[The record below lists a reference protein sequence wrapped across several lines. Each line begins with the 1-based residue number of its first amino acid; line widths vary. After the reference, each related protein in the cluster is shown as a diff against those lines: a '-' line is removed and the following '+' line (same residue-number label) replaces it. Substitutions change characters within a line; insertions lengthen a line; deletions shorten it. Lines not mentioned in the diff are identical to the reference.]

1 MYCKKCGKKLPVD
14 ARFCDRC
21 NTSVRKKE
29 GRRAQI
35 ENLKEERIARK
46 KAQDIEERLKNIK
59 KARRRRYI
67 TVIYIIVGV
76 LVLGGTS
83 VLVSYCANSRDNAF
97 VTEEEFATPT
107 PTPATTD
114 VPDPSGI
121 GKGVNNGAGFI
132 EIAVQNSGFAYPET
146 FVAGENPDGKL
157 LVLNDNEGDA
167 TVTLSKEVTSLDS
180 ISLMEKYRDGIENAK
195 AKDSLASSN
204 GYSITIE
211 AGDMI
216 YHKKSHVSNG
226 AELYYEFVY
235 PMDSAKATD
244 YENAIK
250 YMDNFFKP
258 AE

>member
-1 MYCKKCGKKLPVD
+1 MYCKKCGKKLPDD

-35 ENLKEERIARK
+35 ESLKEERLARK
-46 KAQDIEERLKNIK
+46 KAKAIEERLKNIK
-59 KARRRRYI
+59 KVRRRKYI
-67 TVIYIIVGV
+67 TTIYVALGIVI
-76 LVLGGTS
+76 LGGMS
-83 VLVSYCANSRDNAF
+83 VLISYCANSRNNAF

-107 PTPATTD
+107 PVATATPDTVD
-114 VPDPSGI
+114 VV
-121 GKGVNNGAGFI
+121 GVNNGEGYI
-132 EIAVQNSGFAYPET
+132 EVVVQNSDFAYPDS
-146 FVAGENPDGKL
+146 FVAGKNPEGKL
-157 LVLNDNEGDA
+157 LVLKDKDGDA
-167 TVTLSKEVTSLDS
+167 TITLSKEITSLDA
-180 ISLMEKYRDGIENAK
+180 IALMEKYRDAIENAK
-195 AKDSLASSN
+195 AKDSLASSS

-216 YHKKSHVSNG
+216 YHKKSYVSNG

-250 YMDNFFKP
+250 YMDEFFKL
-258 AE
+258 AEE